1 MPKPASFETLIVN
14 NKDHP
19 ILEHPIHLIRWTL
32 PPAGEPLGITIK
44 YCPYFNCP
52 YISKSIADS
61 SYYLTA
67 PVNLRHNVWILS
79 VGNNDP
85 ITPNQVIDDLT
96 SHQQQDLCIT
106 IKLVVSKRESTPTR
120 TLLEQYWD
128 TFTQITPCSRE
139 DTENNKFSHIYNT
152 TSPITTSSSSSNNVL
167 PSEQKLLI
175 ITLSPPQYHLLLKIT
190 LNLHY

>member
-32 PPAGEPLGITIK
+32 LPSGEPLGITIK

-52 YISKSIADS
+52 YISKYIADS
-61 SYYLTA
+61 SYYITA